1 MAVYDFFVSR
11 NSPSITTINDYVGHT
26 GRLFYDDVSGSI
38 RISDGVTPG
47 GNPIPLTLATTSST
61 GAVQPGQGLEV
72 DSLGIMSV
80 KDGVGLT
87 FDVDNNLTVAAATA
101 DTLGGIRLGP
111 GVSLNANDQLVIDSE
126 GLDFTFGN
134 FSATTEPG
142 VDSTTSAVLSSIN
155 VDEPIVIRSNGTGSI
170 SVVGEFN
177 VFRTDGALGDR
188 APEFQVTDT
197 GRVRLRV
204 LDPENTEGALNI
216 VGNAEGTEQT
226 LANPGCML
234 HITGQAGNSSR
245 ITMDGVDAF
254 AQFGGRR
261 HNGTSASPTGVLEDE
276 LIVRFSANPY
286 TSDEGF
292 EPPAN
297 GWLGFYA
304 EEDIT
309 STNEGVR
316 AEIHVTAAETDTPVK
331 VLTVAGDGIAL
342 DNGKNITLDEGDIV
356 GIHGILFDVT
366 HTDTHTEEGTL
377 CWSSEDGTLNIHHA
391 DGVVQQ
397 VGQELYAYV
406 KNGSGEEIANGA
418 CVRFDGAEGSD
429 GDARL
434 LVAKFEAD
442 GTYPTLYGL
451 GIATQTLSDDEE
463 GRVCVWGKVRGMDT
477 TGQGGETWQV
487 GDILYASPTTAGGL
501 TRNKP
506 TAPSNVFP
514 VAAVINVDATEGEL
528 FVRPTVE
535 QKQNYGRFSRTTNV
549 TAASTNT
556 AYTVTF
562 DTTDVAT
569 SGLSIGTPA
578 SRLVTDESGLFVIN
592 VQAQCY
598 SRFETGDETFHVWMR
613 KNGVDVP
620 GSMRRT
626 STTDDL
632 LYNHLAYT
640 FTITLAADD
649 YIEVAYAFTD
659 TGLRF
664 EAAAATSFGP
674 TTSAV
679 VVDMSQVA
687 H

>member
-155 VDEPIVIRSNGTGSI
+155 VDEPIV
-170 SVVGEFN
+170 
-177 VFRTDGALGDR
+177 
-188 APEFQVTDT
+188 
-197 GRVRLRV
+197 
-204 LDPENTEGALNI
+204 
-216 VGNAEGTEQT
+216 
-226 LANPGCML
+226 
-234 HITGQAGNSSR
+234 
-245 ITMDGVDAF
+245 
-254 AQFGGRR
+254 
-261 HNGTSASPTGVLEDE
+261 
-276 LIVRFSANPY
+276 RFSANPY

-342 DNGKNITLDEGDIV
+342 DNGKNITLDEGDIT

-377 CWSSEDGTLNIHHA
+377 CWSSRDGTLNIHHA

-418 CVRFDGAEGSD
+418 CVRFDGAEGAD

-463 GRVCVWGKVRGMDT
+463 GRVCVWGQVRGIDT

-506 TAPSNVFP
+506 TAPNNVFP
-514 VAAVINVDATEGEL
+514 VAAVLNVDATEGEL

-562 DTTDVAT
+562 DTVDVAT

-578 SRLVTDESGLFVIN
+578 SRLVTDESGLFVVN

-598 SRFETGDETFHVWMR
+598 SANRAGDETFHVWMR

-626 STTDDL
+626 STTDDV

-640 FTITLAADD
+640 FTITLAAGD

-659 TGLRF
+659 TGIRF
-664 EAAAATSFGP
+664 DAADATSFGP
-674 TTSAV
+674 TTAAV